1 MASKVVPITNLP
13 QFGVVKDTPTVG
25 LAPNVFTDVR
35 NMRFRDMAAWKMK
48 GEIALTADLNA
59 TMAAAP
65 GSTTAGEIVF
75 VTWWNNPN
83 LVPSNHTYYVFI
95 MEQINGGNVVGHRA
109 FLYRANLSSNDAAQI
124 VDITPTTF
132 TRTISGTAY
141 TDAGFT
147 SGYTA
152 SGSYNGNWQATE
164 FAGGFCL
171 IINNGLDRPHHIM
184 DTAGNTTIG
193 SVPKFAGLPAWDSYN
208 LETKILEATVRDNYG
223 VAEPGTTGT
232 DDVEGRNKRLFDL
245 GQKLDF
251 TTSTLF
257 VTKQSPN
264 ETTTE
269 CTPIAAA
276 TNAGSNAPT
285 GGVIDKDF
293 VPGDLPA
300 TAATSANTNFQY
312 AMYTDT
318 ETNTTNLIF
327 NTNIISKD
335 VVRVFLISRKP
346 ITNTCG
352 VIRAFGNFLV
362 AGNLKETTTDGTINE
377 MPGVVRT
384 SDVAVPGSVPQ
395 NWNPF
400 AAGTNT
406 ADEFTLS
413 DTSTVQD
420 MVPLQGNLYIYTNT
434 SIHSLRLTNSTVTP
448 VAFSPVTSQYG
459 CQTTDCVVEFDGKHL
474 IVGSNDIYLFS
485 GNPGNI
491 TSISDARIRDYFY
504 TNLNT
509 AKANLLFILRN
520 QTNDEIWIC
529 YPKGSNT
536 TCNEALIYNFRL
548 NNWTIRDLPNVVSGV
563 IAPVKGSGNNERPW
577 ATGIVSFDKLFP
589 VFAQVTSA
597 GTNSKGNIIA
607 ADIGYQ
613 HKTTAPTTAL
623 TNYVSYLE
631 REGLSVTPEF
641 YTEQFDSI
649 ALLTQG
655 RGALRIISVSS
666 NAPGS
671 SKNVDFTAA
680 ASTSVKKGLLR
691 ISSNDSYNSIIGPQY
706 KSDSRLNGR
715 FINYR
720 IDDADPSFNTNT
732 AASTTAL
739 NGAITDAASTAD
751 ITVDSTA
758 SFQTPLSGG
767 TLTIYIDS
775 EQITYTGLTATTFTG
790 IVRARNSTSGATHL
804 DNAVVYSV
812 PYSWNLAGLQ
822 IEVQEGGT
830 R

>member
-1 MASKVVPITNLP
+1 
-13 QFGVVKDTPTVG
+13 
-25 LAPNVFTDVR
+25 
-35 NMRFRDMAAWKMK
+35 
-48 GEIALTADLNA
+48 
-59 TMAAAP
+59 
-65 GSTTAGEIVF
+65 
-75 VTWWNNPN
+75 
-83 LVPSNHTYYVFI
+83 
-95 MEQINGGNVVGHRA
+95 
-109 FLYRANLSSNDAAQI
+109 
-124 VDITPTTF
+124 
-132 TRTISGTAY
+132 
-141 TDAGFT
+141 
-147 SGYTA
+147 
-152 SGSYNGNWQATE
+152 
-164 FAGGFCL
+164 
-171 IINNGLDRPHHIM
+171 M

-208 LETKILEATVRDNYG
+208 LETKILEATVADSFG
-223 VAEPGTTGT
+223 VAEAATG
-232 DDVEGRNKRLFDL
+232 DVEDRVTPRNIRLFDL
-245 GQKLDF
+245 GQKIDF

-269 CTPIAAA
+269 CVPINPVQG
-276 TNAGSNAPT
+276 TGGSAPT
-285 GGVIDKDF
+285 DPPNTGTIEKTF
-293 VPGDLPA
+293 VPGNLP
-300 TAATSANTNFQY
+300 SDPSCGSTNFQY
-312 AMYTDT
+312 GLYTDT
-318 ETNTTNLIF
+318 ETNTTNIIF
-327 NTNIISKD
+327 NTEIESKD

-420 MVPLQGNLYIYTNT
+420 MIPLQGNLYIYTNT
-434 SIHSLRLTNSTVTP
+434 SIHNLRLTNSVVTP
-448 VAFSPVTSQYG
+448 IAFSPVTSQYG

-509 AKANLLFILRN
+509 AKANLLFTLRN
-520 QTNDEIWIC
+520 QANDEIWIC

-597 GTNSKGNIIA
+597 GSNSKGNIIA

-623 TNYVSYLE
+623 ANYTSYLE
-631 REGLSVTPEF
+631 RESMSMTPEF
-641 YTEQFDSI
+641 YTEQFHSV
-649 ALLTQG
+649 ALLAQG
-655 RGALRIISVSS
+655 TGTLNIKTIPSNIPAATIDFSS
-666 NAPGS
+666 PTTTGTFAIA
-671 SKNVDFTAA
+671 TA
-680 ASTSVKKGLLR
+680 
-691 ISSNDSYNSIIGPQY
+691 Y
-706 KSDSRLNGR
+706 KSDIRLNGR
-715 FINYR
+715 FLSYR
-720 IDDADPSFNTNT
+720 IDDGT
-732 AASTTAL
+732 STT
-739 NGAITDAASTAD
+739 T
-751 ITVDSTA
+751 
-758 SFQTPLSGG
+758 
-767 TLTIYIDS
+767 
-775 EQITYTGLTATTFTG
+775 
-790 IVRARNSTSGATHL
+790 
-804 DNAVVYSV
+804 
-812 PYSWNLAGLQ
+812 SWNLAGLQ
-822 IEVQEGGT
+822 IEVEEGGT

>member
-1 MASKVVPITNLP
+1 MPSKIIPITNLP
-13 QFGVVKDTPTVG
+13 EFGVVKDPPTVG
-25 LAPNVFTDVR
+25 LAPNVFTDTR

-59 TMAAAP
+59 DMPTDYE
-65 GSTTAGEIVF
+65 AGEIVF

-83 LVPSNHTYYVFI
+83 LIPANHTYYVFI
-95 MEQINGGNVVGHRA
+95 MEQILTADSEVKGHRT

-132 TRTISGTAY
+132 TT
-141 TDAGFT
+141 GFT

-208 LETKILEATVRDNYG
+208 LETKILEATVRDDYG

-245 GQKLDF
+245 GQKIDF
-251 TTSTLF
+251 TTATLF

-335 VVRVFLISRKP
+335 VVRCYLVSRKP

-352 VIRAFGNFLV
+352 VIRSFGSFLV
-362 AGNLKETTTDGTINE
+362 AGNLKEVTTDGTINE

-420 MVPLQGNLYIYTNT
+420 MIPLQGNLYIYTNT
-434 SIHSLRLTNSTVTP
+434 SIHNLRLTNSLVTP
-448 VAFSPVTSQYG
+448 VAFTPVTAQYG

-509 AKANLLFILRN
+509 TKANLLFTLRN
-520 QTNDEIWIC
+520 QANDEIWIC

-563 IAPVKGSGNNERPW
+563 IAPVKGAAADERPW
-577 ATGIVSFDKLFP
+577 ATGIISFDKLFP

-597 GTNSKGNIIA
+597 GSNSKGNIIA

-623 TNYVSYLE
+623 ANYTSYLE
-631 REGLSVTPEF
+631 HESMSMTPEF
-641 YTEQFDSI
+641 YTEQFHSV
-649 ALLTQG
+649 ALLAQG
-655 RGALRIISVSS
+655 TGTL
-666 NAPGS
+666 
-671 SKNVDFTAA
+671 NVKT
-680 ASTSVKKGLLR
+680 
-691 ISSNDSYNSIIGPQY
+691 ISSNIPAATIDFSSPTTTGTFAIATAY
-706 KSDSRLNGR
+706 KSDIRLNGR
-715 FINYR
+715 FLSYR
-720 IDDADPSFNTNT
+720 IDDGT
-732 AASTTAL
+732 
-739 NGAITDAASTAD
+739 STA
-751 ITVDSTA
+751 TA
-758 SFQTPLSGG
+758 
-767 TLTIYIDS
+767 
-775 EQITYTGLTATTFTG
+775 
-790 IVRARNSTSGATHL
+790 
-804 DNAVVYSV
+804 
-812 PYSWNLAGLQ
+812 WNLAGLQ
-822 IEVQEGGT
+822 IEVEEGGT

>member
-1 MASKVVPITNLP
+1 MPSKIIPITNLP
-13 QFGVVKDTPTVG
+13 EFGVVKDPPTVG
-25 LAPNVFTDVR
+25 LAPNVFTDAR

-83 LVPSNHTYYVFI
+83 LIPANHTYYVFI
-95 MEQINGGNVVGHRA
+95 IEQINGGNVVGHRA

-124 VDITPTTF
+124 VDITPTTLN
-132 TRTISGTAY
+132 SN
-141 TDAGFT
+141 AGFT

-152 SGSYNGNWQATE
+152 SGSYKGNWQATE
-164 FAGGFCL
+164 FAGGFCV
-171 IINNGLDRPHHIM
+171 IINNGLDKPHYIM

-208 LETKILEATVRDNYG
+208 LETKILEATVRDEYG
-223 VAEPGTTGT
+223 TAETGSGDT
-232 DDVEGRNKRLFDL
+232 VDGYNKRLFDL
-245 GQKLDF
+245 GQKVDF
-251 TTSTLF
+251 TTTTFF
-257 VTKQSPN
+257 VTKQTPN

-269 CTPIAAA
+269 CTPVPAA
-276 TNAGSNAPT
+276 TDGGTNNPGTEPPS
-285 GGVIDKDF
+285 GGVIPDGF
-293 VPGDLPA
+293 IPGTVPGSPA
-300 TAATSANTNFQY
+300 TNPPGDNFQY
-312 AMYTDT
+312 CVYTDS
-318 ETNTTNLIF
+318 ESNTTKLLF
-327 NTNIISKD
+327 NTNIVSKD

-420 MVPLQGNLYIYTNT
+420 MIPLQGNLYIYTNT
-434 SIHSLRLTNSTVTP
+434 SIHNLRLTNSLVTP
-448 VAFSPVTSQYG
+448 VAFTPVTAQYG

-509 AKANLLFILRN
+509 AKANLLFTLRN
-520 QTNDEIWIC
+520 QANDEIWIC

-563 IAPVKGSGNNERPW
+563 IAPVKGAAADERPW

-597 GTNSKGNIIA
+597 GSNSKGNIIA

-613 HKTTAPTTAL
+613 HKTTAPTMAL
-623 TNYVSYLE
+623 ANYTSYLE
-631 REGLSVTPEF
+631 HESLSMTPEF
-641 YTEQFDSI
+641 YTEQFHST
-649 ALLTQG
+649 ALLAQG
-655 RGALRIISVSS
+655 RGILRITSITT
-666 NAPGS
+666 NAPAS
-671 SKNVDFTAA
+671 SIDFTAA
-680 ASTSVKKGLLR
+680 ASTSIKKGLLR
-691 ISSNDSYNSIIGPQY
+691 ISSNDSYNSISGPSY
-706 KSDSRLNGR
+706 KSDVRLNGR
-715 FINYR
+715 FISYR

-739 NGAITDAASTAD
+739 NGAISSTTSTAD

-790 IVRARNSTSGATHL
+790 IVRARNSTAGATHL
-804 DNAVVYSV
+804 NNAAVYSV
-812 PYSWNLAGLQ
+812 PYSWNLVGLQ
-822 IEVQEGGT
+822 IEVEEGGT

>member
-124 VDITPTTF
+124 VDITPTTLN
-132 TRTISGTAY
+132 SN
-141 TDAGFT
+141 AGFA
-147 SGYTA
+147 SGYTV

-164 FAGGFCL
+164 FAGGFCV
-171 IINNGLDRPHHIM
+171 IINNGLDRPHYIM

-208 LETKILEATVRDNYG
+208 LETKILEATVADSFG
-223 VAEPGTTGT
+223 VAEAATG
-232 DDVEGRNKRLFDL
+232 DVEDRVTPRNIRLFDL
-245 GQKLDF
+245 GQKIDF

-269 CTPIAAA
+269 CVPINPVQG
-276 TNAGSNAPT
+276 TGGSAPT
-285 GGVIDKDF
+285 DPPNTGTIEKTF
-293 VPGDLPA
+293 VPGNLP
-300 TAATSANTNFQY
+300 SDPSCGSTNFQY
-312 AMYTDT
+312 GLYTDT
-318 ETNTTNLIF
+318 ETNTTNIIF
-327 NTNIISKD
+327 NTEIESKD

-420 MVPLQGNLYIYTNT
+420 MIPLQGNLYIYTNT
-434 SIHSLRLTNSTVTP
+434 SIHNLRLTNSVVTP
-448 VAFSPVTSQYG
+448 IAFSPVTSQYG

-509 AKANLLFILRN
+509 AKANLLFTLRN
-520 QTNDEIWIC
+520 QANDEIWIC

-597 GTNSKGNIIA
+597 GSNSKGNIIA

-623 TNYVSYLE
+623 ANYTSYLE
-631 REGLSVTPEF
+631 RESMSMTPEF
-641 YTEQFDSI
+641 YTEQFHSV
-649 ALLTQG
+649 ALLAQG
-655 RGALRIISVSS
+655 TGTLNIKTIPSNIPAATIDFSS
-666 NAPGS
+666 PTTTGTFAIA
-671 SKNVDFTAA
+671 TA
-680 ASTSVKKGLLR
+680 
-691 ISSNDSYNSIIGPQY
+691 Y
-706 KSDSRLNGR
+706 KSDIRLNGR
-715 FINYR
+715 FLSYR
-720 IDDADPSFNTNT
+720 IDDGT
-732 AASTTAL
+732 STT
-739 NGAITDAASTAD
+739 T
-751 ITVDSTA
+751 
-758 SFQTPLSGG
+758 
-767 TLTIYIDS
+767 
-775 EQITYTGLTATTFTG
+775 
-790 IVRARNSTSGATHL
+790 
-804 DNAVVYSV
+804 
-812 PYSWNLAGLQ
+812 SWNLAGLQ
-822 IEVQEGGT
+822 IEVEEGGT

>member
-124 VDITPTTF
+124 VDITPTTLN
-132 TRTISGTAY
+132 SN
-141 TDAGFT
+141 AGFA

-164 FAGGFCL
+164 FAGGFCV
-171 IINNGLDRPHHIM
+171 IINNGLDRPHYIM

-208 LETKILEATVRDNYG
+208 LETKILEATVADSFG
-223 VAEPGTTGT
+223 VAEAATG
-232 DDVEGRNKRLFDL
+232 DVEDRVTPRNIRLFDL
-245 GQKLDF
+245 GQKIDF

-269 CTPIAAA
+269 CVPINPVQG
-276 TNAGSNAPT
+276 TGGSAPT
-285 GGVIDKDF
+285 DPPNTGTIEKTF
-293 VPGDLPA
+293 VPGNLP
-300 TAATSANTNFQY
+300 SDPSCGSTNFQY
-312 AMYTDT
+312 GLYTDT
-318 ETNTTNLIF
+318 ETNTTNIIF
-327 NTNIISKD
+327 NTEIESKD

-420 MVPLQGNLYIYTNT
+420 MIPLQGNLYIYTNT
-434 SIHSLRLTNSTVTP
+434 SIHNLRLTNSVVTP
-448 VAFSPVTSQYG
+448 IAFSPVTSQYG

-509 AKANLLFILRN
+509 AKANLLFTLRN
-520 QTNDEIWIC
+520 QANDEIWIC

-597 GTNSKGNIIA
+597 GSNSKGNIIA

-623 TNYVSYLE
+623 ANYTSYLE
-631 REGLSVTPEF
+631 RESMSMTPEF
-641 YTEQFDSI
+641 YTEQFHSV
-649 ALLTQG
+649 ALLAQG
-655 RGALRIISVSS
+655 TGTLNIKTIPSNIPAATIDFSS
-666 NAPGS
+666 PTTTGTFAIA
-671 SKNVDFTAA
+671 TA
-680 ASTSVKKGLLR
+680 
-691 ISSNDSYNSIIGPQY
+691 Y
-706 KSDSRLNGR
+706 KSDIRLNGR
-715 FINYR
+715 FLSYR
-720 IDDADPSFNTNT
+720 IDDGT
-732 AASTTAL
+732 STT
-739 NGAITDAASTAD
+739 T
-751 ITVDSTA
+751 
-758 SFQTPLSGG
+758 
-767 TLTIYIDS
+767 
-775 EQITYTGLTATTFTG
+775 
-790 IVRARNSTSGATHL
+790 
-804 DNAVVYSV
+804 
-812 PYSWNLAGLQ
+812 SWNLAGLQ
-822 IEVQEGGT
+822 IEVEEGGT